1 MLLTSDAYL
10 RGSVVCETGY
20 LGEDF
25 GSRLQNGG
33 LTMCLPNVLRGQ
45 EVSVIQWKPVR
56 GG

>member
-45 EVSVIQWKPVR
+45 EVSVIQWKPVW